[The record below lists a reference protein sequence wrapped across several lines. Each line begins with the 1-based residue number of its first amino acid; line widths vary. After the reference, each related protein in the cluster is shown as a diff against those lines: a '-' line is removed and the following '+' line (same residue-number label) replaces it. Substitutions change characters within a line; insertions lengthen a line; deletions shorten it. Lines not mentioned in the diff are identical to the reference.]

1 MRNWLKAAIVVAAGV
16 LPVAAQAETLADAL
30 IAGYRNSNLLERN
43 QALLRAADEDVAIAV
58 SQLRPLVSYTAR
70 TGLTKSKLLP
80 QGVVTSEALSAS
92 LTLSAD
98 LVLFNFG
105 QTRMGVEVAKES
117 VLATRQEL
125 VSQEQQVLFDVVSAY
140 AEILLQQQ
148 IVALRQ
154 SNVRLIT
161 QELRAANDRFEVGEI
176 TRTDVAI
183 AEAALAGSRANLAA
197 AEGDLLVAREAYK
210 LAVGSYPGRLAPLP
224 PSPRIGKSLD
234 EALAVALRTHPS
246 IRQGQHLV
254 KVADLQVEISKA
266 AMKPSFGLGAEL
278 DVSGRDSAFGSA
290 PNDTVT
296 GTLGLSMTQT
306 IYGGGRLSAVYRR
319 ALASKEAQR
328 AGLHQTMAVVSQNLG
343 NAWAG
348 LGVFV
353 ASIDATERQIRAA
366 QTAFD
371 GVKEEATL
379 GARTTLDV
387 LDAEQELLDA
397 RATRLQAEASRYVAV
412 YQILG
417 AMGLLTAEH
426 LQLGIPTY
434 DPAGYYNAVKNA
446 PATSAQ
452 GKRLDR
458 ILEKIGN

>member
-1 MRNWLKAAIVVAAGV
+1 MRNWLKAVIVVAAGAM
-16 LPVAAQAETLADAL
+16 PVAGQAETLADAL
-30 IAGYRNSNLLERN
+30 IAGYRNSNLLDRN

-58 SQLRPLVSYTAR
+58 SQLRPLISYTGQV
-70 TGLTKSKLLP
+70 GLTKDKFLP
-80 QGVVTSEALSAS
+80 SGTVTTEALSTS
-92 LTLSAD
+92 LSLSAD
-98 LVLFNFG
+98 LVLFDFG
-105 QTRMGVEVAKES
+105 RTRLGVEVAKES

-125 VSQEQQVLFDVVSAY
+125 VAQEQQVLFDVVNAY
-140 AEILLQQQ
+140 VEILLQQQ

-183 AEAALAGSRANLAA
+183 AEARLAGSRSNLAA

-210 LAVGSYPGRLAPLP
+210 LAVGSYPGRLSPLP
-224 PSPRIGKSLD
+224 PSPRIGKTLE
-234 EALAVALRTHPS
+234 EAQTVAMRTHPS

-254 KVADLQVEISKA
+254 KVADLQVEVAKA
-266 AMKPSFGLGAEL
+266 AMKPSFGLGADL
-278 DVSGRDSAFGSA
+278 SVVSRDTSGSSFQ
-290 PNDTVT
+290 NDTLN
-296 GTLGLSMTQT
+296 GSIGLNMTQT
-306 IYGGGRLSAVYRR
+306 IYGGGRLSALYRR
-319 ALASKEAQR
+319 ALAGKEAQR

-353 ASIDATERQIRAA
+353 ASIDASDRQIRAA

-397 RATRLQAEASRYVAV
+397 RALRLQAEASRYVAV

-417 AMGLLTAEH
+417 AMGLLTADH

-434 DPAGYYNAVKNA
+434 DPDGYYNAVKNA
-446 PATSAQ
+446 PATSSR
-452 GKRLDR
+452 GKKLDA
-458 ILEKIGN
+458 ILKKIGN